1 MIRKDTS
8 TSPNQSRQPESNR
21 RHTGYKSVVLPT
33 ELCRHV
39 RFILY
44 VKERDLIKKHR
55 ISFLF
60 SQGSD
65 RRCYLLSGSD
75 PDSRRI
81 RDSNPGTVSR
91 LSVFKTDPFNRLGN
105 PAYYFTICQPCVKLT
120 GKYNHPKTDPK
131 DFVKLSSFSFVPS
144 SLFKLNFEF

>member
-44 VKERDLIKKHR
+44 VKERDLVKSIEYHFSFHR
-55 ISFLF
+55 AVTASATYYPGATRKRAGSGIRTPARFLAYRF
-60 SQGSD
+60 SRPTPSA
-65 RRCYLLSGSD
+65 
-75 PDSRRI
+75 
-81 RDSNPGTVSR
+81 N
-91 LSVFKTDPFNRLGN
+91 LGN
-105 PAYYFTICQPCVKLT
+105 PAYYISPFISLVSNSRANTIIPETFL
-120 GKYNHPKTDPK
+120 K
-131 DFVKLSSFSFVPS
+131 DFVKLFSFIVTP
-144 SLFKLNFEF
+144 